1 MIDGDSV
8 KSAGYPPGDRLG
20 RRWRVRAKWI
30 GGNHMA
36 YGVVHKFAGGT
47 KEQYEASIAAV
58 HPEGGGLPEG
68 HCSMPRAHRPM
79 AGRSSQYMTRG
90 RAGSGSAM
98 ASSCPAWRKESP
110 VASRLRP
117 RRPGS
122 RSTTRSRRSRA
133 QSQGSCLTT
142 GKPGGHRMRARPG
155 DPHPSGLGEAPQA
168 AGGTVAVHQGAPAVE
183 QDRAVRMG
191 ADRLV
196 DGSADCWRQRDEDGL
211 RTFAAYA
218 QHASGSCDG
227 AGGEYCHE
235 RRLRAAGFCRTGA

>member
-20 RRWRVRAKWI
+20 RRSRVRAKWI

-58 HPEGGGLPEG
+58 HPEGGLPEG
-68 HCSMPRAHRPM
+68 QLFHA
-79 AGRSSQYMTRG
+79 AGPSADGWTIIAVHDSREGWS
-90 RAGSGSAM
+90 ASAM
-98 ASSCPAWRKESP
+98 ASSCPAWRRESP
-110 VASRLRP
+110 VASQHRP

-133 QSQGSCLTT
+133 QSHGSCLTT
-142 GKPGGHRMRARPG
+142 GKPGGHRMRVRPG

-168 AGGTVAVHQGAPAVE
+168 AGGTVAVHPGAPAVE
-183 QDRAVRMG
+183 QDRAVRTG

-196 DGSADCWRQRDEDGL
+196 GGSADCWRQRDEDGL
-211 RTFAAYA
+211 RAFAAYA
-218 QHASGSCDG
+218 QHASGPCDG
-227 AGGEYCHE
+227 
-235 RRLRAAGFCRTGA
+235 RWR